1 MHSVGARELK
11 QHTGEI
17 VERIRNGERMILTLR
32 GEPVAVISPLDGGA
46 IEEAIEI
53 EARRAERESLGWLL
67 ASESSFSFW
76 DNEDDEVWDKET
88 RNTEAGSED
97 REAGLKTE
105 EIDEAVLA
113 LLHLNAFEDHGQ
125 VRAWKTLDWDAM
137 DRLHEL
143 GLIGDPKS
151 KAKSVPLT
159 ATGVTLA
166 REFFRKRFALQ

>member
-1 MHSVGARELK
+1 VGARELK
-11 QHTGEI
+11 QHTGEM

-32 GEPVAVISPLDGGA
+32 GEPVAVISPLDGG
-46 IEEAIEI
+46 AIEI

-113 LLHLNAFEDHGQ
+113 LLHLNGFEDHGQ

-151 KAKSVPLT
+151 MAKSVPLT